1 MSFLRLPDFPAK
13 KGTLHGQAI
22 SRLAIVLVI
31 SMIGILLIGLNNYS
45 IFYQREASQKQALIE
60 AYYRNQL
67 PRLESEWQTAAE
79 QIKARIEFARILEE
93 VTDLRWAKLNALLN
107 AQWEFIEFS
116 NLLILDRQG
125 KVLFRYGTV
134 AHALDNIAALSS
146 GWLYAADHGEFYQVF
161 QRPLWLGQGG
171 QGSLLLLKSLN
182 NAVLK
187 KLEIPETRLH
197 LKFDGAL
204 LASSSAVPKDA
215 TPFDRSIFSSFK
227 PRYVE
232 TALPWPGDNKLQL
245 VIQRDLHVSY
255 SLPEF
260 LMRPA
265 MTMVFVAI
273 LLWLGLGRWLRS
285 TVLRV
290 ESVEAA
296 ARRFTD
302 SGRLTLAEAELEPA
316 QSRKDEI
323 GDLALSLQSLMQ
335 TVDMR
340 EREQKAY
347 LDTLAL
353 LEEAVLEL
361 DCDGRIQRASPGWYT
376 LAHCDD
382 AVGRRLEEFIHV
394 DDLVALHTQCDALY
408 SSAESHV
415 RLRLRLGE
423 VDGLA
428 HESWLECRFVSHWDE
443 AGKVAGLRGVL
454 RDVTQTYLHEK
465 QISHMA
471 LHDALTELPN
481 RVLLE
486 DRFRV
491 SLRLASR
498 TRHKVG
504 VCFIDLDHF
513 KNINDTL
520 GHKAGDKLLQA
531 FSEALKAQLR
541 IGDTLAR
548 WGGDE
553 FVLLLPDMQSEY
565 SIRETIKKVW
575 EVMQSP
581 LLVEGAE
588 LSVTFSMGAAI
599 YPDDGEEVETL
610 FAEADRAMFYAKSQ
624 GRNQVCFFRDM
635 ASKGIGK
642 TDLYIQNQLANAVK
656 SHRIQAWFQ
665 PIITAS
671 SGACSGVE
679 VLARWHDD
687 ELGWIGPATF
697 IPIAENIGLIRELG
711 QQVWLA
717 SLTAAESWQRQGLD
731 LSIAVN
737 VSKRQLFTPCFTQ
750 QLLEEVS
757 SHHLSPGSIILEVT
771 ESVALLDVE
780 HAAER
785 LQELQEAGFR
795 IAIDD
800 FGTGYSSLSQLHE
813 MHVDE
818 LKIDISFVRRLN
830 DPRGLSMTQA
840 IINLARALDL
850 KTVAEGVEDEAA
862 AAKLRELGVDYLQ
875 GDHFAKP
882 MPRADF
888 ERWLTLHNK
897 EQHLDAQID
906 LLRCPGTA
914 VLLR

>member
-1 MSFLRLPDFPAK
+1 MIFRHLRHFSAK

-22 SRLAIVLVI
+22 SRLVIVLVI
-31 SMIGILLIGLNNYS
+31 AMIGILLIGLSSYAT
-45 IFYQREASQKQALIE
+45 FYQREALQKQALIE
-60 AYYRNQL
+60 GYYRNQL

-79 QIKARIEFARILEE
+79 QIKARIEFARILED
-93 VTDLRWAKLNALLN
+93 TSDLRWAKLNAFLN

-116 NLLILDRQG
+116 NLLILDGQG
-125 KVLFRYGTV
+125 KILFRYGTA
-134 AHALDNIAALSS
+134 AHALENISALSS
-146 GWLYAADHGEFYQVF
+146 GWLYAADQGEFYQVF

-187 KLEIPETRLH
+187 KLEIPETHLH
-197 LKFDGAL
+197 LKFDDAL
-204 LASSSAVPKDA
+204 LASSSALPKGI
-215 TPFDRSIFSSFK
+215 TSFDRSILSSFK
-227 PRYVE
+227 PHYVE
-232 TALPWPGDNKLQL
+232 TALSWPGDEKLQL
-245 VIQRDLHVSY
+245 LIQREIHVSY
-255 SLPEF
+255 PLPEF
-260 LMRPA
+260 LMRPVIA
-265 MTMVFVAI
+265 VVFVAI
-273 LLWLGLGRWLRS
+273 LLWLGLGRWLQS

-296 ARRFTD
+296 AKRFTD
-302 SGRLTLAEAELEPA
+302 SGRLRLAETELEPA

-335 TVDMR
+335 TVDTR

-361 DCDGRIQRASPGWYT
+361 DCEGRIQRASPGWST

-382 AVGRRLEEFIHV
+382 AVGRRLDEFIHV
-394 DDLVALHTQCDALY
+394 DDLEALHTQCDGLFRGVK
-408 SSAESHV
+408 SQMG
-415 RLRLRLGE
+415 LRLRLG
-423 VDGLA
+423 VIDGLT
-428 HESWLECRFVSHWDE
+428 HDSWLECRFVAHWDE
-443 AGKVAGLRGVL
+443 SGNVAGLRGVL
-454 RDVTQTYLHEK
+454 RDVTQTYLQEK

-486 DRFRV
+486 DRFKV
-491 SLRLASR
+491 ALRLASR
-498 TRHKVG
+498 TVHKVG

-520 GHKAGDKLLQA
+520 GHKVGDKLLQA
-531 FSEALKAQLR
+531 FSEVLKTQLR
-541 IGDTLAR
+541 AGDTLAR

-553 FVLLLPDMQSEY
+553 FVLLLPDMQSEG
-565 SIRETIKKVW
+565 SIRETIKKVR
-575 EVMQSP
+575 EIMQSP
-581 LLVEGAE
+581 LQVDGAD
-588 LSVTFSMGAAI
+588 LSVTFSMGVAI

-610 FAEADRAMFYAKSQ
+610 FSEADRAMFYAKSQ

-635 ASKGIGK
+635 TSQGIGK
-642 TDLYIQNQLANAVK
+642 KELYIQNRLANAVK
-656 SHRIQAWFQ
+656 SQRIQAWFQ
-665 PIITAS
+665 PIISAS
-671 SGACSGVE
+671 TGACSGVE

-697 IPIAENIGLIRELG
+697 IPIAESIGLIRELG

-717 SLTAAESWQRQGLD
+717 SLTAAESWQRQGLA

-737 VSKRQLFTPCFTQ
+737 VSKRQLFKPYFTE

-757 SHHLSPGSIILEVT
+757 KHHLSPGSIILEVT
-771 ESVALLDVE
+771 ESVALMDVE

-785 LQELQEAGFR
+785 LQELKEAGFR

-840 IINLARALDL
+840 IINLARALNL
-850 KTVAEGVEDEAA
+850 KTVAEGVEDEEAA
-862 AAKLRELGVDYLQ
+862 ARLRELGVDYLQ
-875 GDHFAKP
+875 GYHFAKP
-882 MPRADF
+882 MPREDF
-888 ERWLTLHNK
+888 ERWLAQHNK
-897 EQHLDAQID
+897 N
-906 LLRCPGTA
+906 
-914 VLLR
+914 

>member
-1 MSFLRLPDFPAK
+1 MFRYQRNFAAK
-13 KGTLHGQAI
+13 KGKLHWQAI
-22 SRLAIVLVI
+22 SRLVLVLVI
-31 SMIGILLIGLNNYS
+31 AMIGILLIGLNSYAT
-45 IFYQREASQKQALIE
+45 FYQREASQKLALIE
-60 AYYRNQL
+60 GYYLNQL

-79 QIKARIEFARILEE
+79 QIKARIEFARILED
-93 VTDLRWAKLNALLN
+93 TSDLRWAKLNAFLN

-116 NLLILDRQG
+116 NLLILDGQG
-125 KVLFRYGTV
+125 KVLFRYGTE
-134 AHALDNIAALSS
+134 AHALKNISALAS

-171 QGSLLLLKSLN
+171 QGSLLLLKSIN

-187 KLEIPETRLH
+187 KLKIPETHLH
-197 LKFDGAL
+197 LKFDGAV
-204 LASSSAVPKDA
+204 LASSSALPKGTTSYDL
-215 TPFDRSIFSSFK
+215 SFFPGLK
-227 PRYVE
+227 PHYVE
-232 TALPWPGDNKLQL
+232 TALPWPGSEKLQL
-245 VIQRDLHVSY
+245 IVQREIHVSY
-255 SLPEF
+255 PLPEF
-260 LMRPA
+260 LMRPVMA
-265 MTMVFVAI
+265 VVFVAI
-273 LLWLGLGRWLRS
+273 LLWLGLGRWLQS

-290 ESVEAA
+290 ESVDAA
-296 ARRFTD
+296 AKRFTD
-302 SGRLTLAEAELEPA
+302 SGRLKLAETELEPA

-335 TVDMR
+335 TVDTR

-361 DCDGRIQRASPGWYT
+361 DCDGRIQRASPGWST

-382 AVGRRLEEFIHV
+382 AVGRRLDEFIHV
-394 DDLVALHTQCDALY
+394 DDLEALHTQCDGLFRGVK
-408 SSAESHV
+408 SQMG
-415 RLRLRLGE
+415 LRLRLGE
-423 VDGLA
+423 IDGLA
-428 HESWLECRFVSHWDE
+428 HDSWLECRFVSHWDE
-443 AGKVAGLRGVL
+443 SGKVAGLRGVL
-454 RDVTQTYLHEK
+454 RDVTQTYLQEK

-486 DRFRV
+486 DRFKV
-491 SLRLASR
+491 ALRLASR
-498 TRHKVG
+498 TVHKVG

-520 GHKAGDKLLQA
+520 GHKVGDRLLQA
-531 FSEALKAQLR
+531 FSEVLNTQLR
-541 IGDTLAR
+541 AGDTLAR

-553 FVLLLPDMQSEY
+553 FVLLLPDMQSED
-565 SIRETIKKVW
+565 SIRETIKKVR
-575 EVMQSP
+575 EVMQAP
-581 LLVEGAE
+581 LQVDGAD
-588 LSVTFSMGAAI
+588 LSVTFSMGVAI

-610 FAEADRAMFYAKSQ
+610 FSEADRAMFHAKSQ

-635 ASKGIGK
+635 TSQGIGK
-642 TDLYIQNQLANAVK
+642 KELYIQNRLANAVM
-656 SHRIQAWFQ
+656 SQRIQAWFQ
-665 PIITAS
+665 PIISAS
-671 SGACSGVE
+671 TGACSGVE

-697 IPIAENIGLIRELG
+697 IPMAESIGLIRELG

-717 SLTAAESWQRQGLD
+717 SLAAAESWQRQGLA

-737 VSKRQLFTPCFTQ
+737 VSKRQLFKPYFTE
-750 QLLEEVS
+750 QLLEDVS
-757 SHHLSPGSIILEVT
+757 KHQLSPGNVILEVT

-785 LQELQEAGFR
+785 LQELKEAGFR

-840 IINLARALDL
+840 IINLARALNL
-850 KTVAEGVEDEAA
+850 KTVAEGVEDEEAA
-862 AAKLRELGVDYLQ
+862 ARLRELGVDFLQ
-875 GDHFAKP
+875 GYHFAKP
-882 MPRADF
+882 MPREDF
-888 ERWLTLHNK
+888 ERWLAQHNK
-897 EQHLDAQID
+897 
-906 LLRCPGTA
+906 G
-914 VLLR
+914 